1 MRRQGQ
7 QSVVCCSVLRAIQ
20 RFCPVG
26 INTLNGHLNRL
37 HVVVVPLQGELDDGV
52 QGDVDV
58 RDFLGGRLEE
68 VPQDAAQHGLVGD
81 GEDVGF
87 ALELREDRNEAIH
100 DVYVRFAL
108 GVAVLELLTVTQ
120 G

>member
-1 MRRQGQ
+1 M
-7 QSVVCCSVLRAIQ
+7 
-20 RFCPVG
+20 
-26 INTLNGHLNRL
+26 
-37 HVVVVPLQGELDDGV
+37 
-52 QGDVDV
+52 DV

-120 G
+120 GKFAGVSLLEFLIGKALAFAL